1 MREPFKYVDGILYL
15 EAWKELGNITAGF
28 TTKDGGVSTGSFH
41 AMNLG
46 LHVNDIAENVHE
58 NRRILANKLQKPL
71 ENWICSEQ
79 VHAHHVEKVG
89 QQEKGSGVYSYED
102 GISKTDGI
110 YTSNEDVLLTSCY
123 ADCVPLYFYA
133 PSHGMI
139 GLAHAGWKGTV
150 QEIAKEMIQ
159 KWNAEG
165 ISSDEIHVAIGPS
178 IGSCCYVV
186 DARVLTAAQE
196 VVSGAVPHQKIS
208 DGQYAINL
216 KEINRI
222 LCVQAGIKEEHIVM
236 SSLCTSCEEQLF
248 FSHRRDQGKT
258 GRMLSFIGFK
268 EEGSK

>member
-15 EAWKELGNITAGF
+15 QAWKELGNITAGF
-28 TTKDGGVSTGSFH
+28 TTKDGGISTGSFH

-79 VHAHHVEKVG
+79 VHDHHVEKVG

-102 GISKTDGI
+102 GLSKTDGI
-110 YTSNEDVLLTSCY
+110 YTTSNDVLLTSCY

-150 QEIAKEMIQ
+150 KEIANEMIQ

-165 ISSDEIHVAIGPS
+165 ISSDEIHVAIGPA

-186 DARVLTAAQE
+186 DDRVLTAAQQ
-196 VVSGAVPHQKIS
+196 VVNGSVP
-208 DGQYAINL
+208 
-216 KEINRI
+216 
-222 LCVQAGIKEEHIVM
+222 
-236 SSLCTSCEEQLF
+236 
-248 FSHRRDQGKT
+248 
-258 GRMLSFIGFK
+258 
-268 EEGSK
+268 